1 MKPQNGA
8 LWSYGAAYTFDR
20 NMRRASKILYQRV
33 LQKKFCKDKKR
44 LLSFTFYYGVFS
56 VSL

>member
-8 LWSYGAAYTFDR
+8 LWSYEAVYTFDR
-20 NMRRASKILYQRV
+20 NMRSASKILYQRV
-33 LQKKFCKDKKR
+33 LQKNICKDKKR
-44 LLSFTFYYGVFS
+44 LLSFTFYYVKFS

>member
-8 LWSYGAAYTFDR
+8 LWSYGAVYTFDR
-20 NMRRASKILYQRV
+20 NMRSASNILYQRV
-33 LQKKFCKDKKR
+33 LQKKICKDKKR
-44 LLSFTFYYGVFS
+44 LLSFKFYYGVFF